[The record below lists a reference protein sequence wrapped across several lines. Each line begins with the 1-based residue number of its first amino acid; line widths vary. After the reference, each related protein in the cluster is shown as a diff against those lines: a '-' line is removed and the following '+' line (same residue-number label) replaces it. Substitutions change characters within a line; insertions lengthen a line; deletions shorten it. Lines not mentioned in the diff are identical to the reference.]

1 MNTGMLSNPAP
12 SSGQNTVFGNIPPS
26 SAPAQG
32 ALASMTPSIHNNVK
46 EPFVNPVASYP
57 VAVRPYSSGWE
68 HMLHPGDVIFVNS
81 SVRSDRAGELH
92 QRFKPQTVANLP
104 LLNYFLRQKGP
115 HKEPQLHKPGNWR
128 YLGIMRNDMQMTG
141 TDAYRNNAGTRQ
153 QHAQR
158 MINVDVRGSSRVFNY
173 WAGARVGDNLY
184 LKSVEVDMRQIP
196 EQGYNTIQNVQY
208 ANKAFVEKTRALEKA
223 IKTATGD
230 ERNNLDAELK
240 VHESST
246 CVQILPYILSR
257 APDSSIS
264 TQALKL
270 QSQQRPFINSKPL
283 NSTAPLVSI
292 GWCFQHLGPAEES
305 DQNSAIWNAT
315 QFYDDRFKLP
325 TIPFFVR
332 I

>member
-12 SSGQNTVFGNIPPS
+12 SSGLNTVLGNIPAS
-26 SAPAQG
+26 SAPARG
-32 ALASMTPSIHNNVK
+32 ALASLNPSIRNNVK

-57 VAVRPYSSGWE
+57 IVVRPYSSGWE

-81 SVRSDRAGELH
+81 HVRSDRAGELH

-104 LLNYFLRQKGP
+104 LVNYFLRQKGP
-115 HKEPQLHKPGNWR
+115 HKEPELHKPENWR

-141 TDAYRNNAGTRQ
+141 TDGYRNTAGSRE

-184 LKSVEVDMRQIP
+184 LKSVKVDMRTIP
-196 EQGYNTIQNVQY
+196 EQGYNTTQNVQF
-208 ANKAFVEKTRALEKA
+208 ANKTYAKELEALTLAVKN
-223 IKTATGD
+223 AT
-230 ERNNLDAELK
+230 EENRAELQERLDTHK
-240 VHESST
+240 SNV

-257 APDSSIS
+257 QHNTLH
-264 TQALKL
+264 TQALNT
-270 QSQQRPFINSKPL
+270 QSQQKPFINSKPL
-283 NSTAPLVSI
+283 DSASPLVPV

>member
-1 MNTGMLSNPAP
+1 MLSNPAP
-12 SSGQNTVFGNIPPS
+12 SNGQNTVFGNIPAS

-32 ALASMTPSIHNNVK
+32 ALASMNPSIRNNVK

-57 VAVRPYSSGWE
+57 VCVRPYSSQWE
-68 HMLHPGDVIFVNS
+68 HMFHPGDLIFVNCH
-81 SVRSDRAGELH
+81 VRSDRAGELH

-115 HKEPQLHKPGNWR
+115 HKEPELHKPGNWR
-128 YLGIMRNDMQMTG
+128 YLGVMRNDMQMTG
-141 TDAYRNNAGTRQ
+141 TDDYRNNASRRQ
-153 QHAQR
+153 QHGQR

-184 LKSVEVDMRQIP
+184 LKSVQVDMREIP
-196 EQGYNTIQNVQY
+196 EQGYNTIQNVQF
-208 ANKAFVEKTRALEKA
+208 ANKRFEEERKALKESIQA
-223 IKTATGD
+223 SSGA
-230 ERNNLDAELK
+230 ERAELEAK
-240 VHESST
+240 LATHESHT
-246 CVQILPYILSR
+246 CVQVLPYILSR
-257 APDSSIS
+257 VPDSVLS
-264 TQALKL
+264 TQTLKM

-283 NSTAPLVSI
+283 NSASPLVSV

-305 DQNSAIWNAT
+305 DENSAIWNAT

-325 TIPFFVR
+325 VIPFFVR